1 MRAKVDKIPEADI
14 RMTKNINL
22 TVFYREPSTGEIRI
36 ACVMMGSGDEGYMNE
51 LMDLLVRYMNDPNVT
66 RCIEI

>member
-1 MRAKVDKIPEADI
+1 MRTKIDKIPEADI

-22 TVFYREPSTGEIRI
+22 TVFYREPSTGEFKI
-36 ACVMMGSGDEGYMNE
+36 ACVMMGSGDEGYMKE
-51 LMDLLVRYMNDPNVT
+51 LMDLLVRYMNDPKVT